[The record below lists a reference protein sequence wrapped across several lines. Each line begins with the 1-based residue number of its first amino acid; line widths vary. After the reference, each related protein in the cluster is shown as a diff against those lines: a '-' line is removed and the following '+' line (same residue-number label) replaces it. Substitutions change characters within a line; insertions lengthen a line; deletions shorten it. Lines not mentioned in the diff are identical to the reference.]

1 MLSFKKSIFLN
12 VLYILYDRYEN
23 KNPKKMYTI
32 FEISKK
38 KSFKTGWTN
47 KGCVLRDFLKLRL
60 SEFKNFQKQ
69 NKQNHET
76 HVGFSFLKN
85 CIQKSWCLQN

>member
-12 VLYILYDRYEN
+12 VLSYLYDRYEN

-38 KSFKTGWTN
+38 KSFKTVVSKSTGCTN
-47 KGCVLRDFLKLRL
+47 KGCMLRDFLKLRL

-76 HVGFSFLKN
+76 HVGFSFF
-85 CIQKSWCLQN
+85 